1 MTIKEILK
9 AKADLLRS
17 APEAYFKRLDRVQ
30 LQVFDEVVAL
40 MNKLETKDG
49 LIKLTQKNL
58 RIADEINGKLKD
70 VLIGSDFDE
79 AVTQFASEFNTQ
91 RDLNVEYFKDAFP
104 EFKPTKLQDEIFKK
118 TKVQAIEQLAAST
131 PETGFLQGIKDLI
144 NDNVQAGGSF
154 KDAVKSLRE
163 YALGGDQVDGKLLK
177 YSKQVAYDSMATS
190 DRAFTSAIADELDSE
205 WFLYAGGEIE
215 TSREFCKERHEKYFH
230 YLEVESWA
238 ALDWDGKNQE
248 TNKQTI
254 FIFAGGW
261 QCRHNILPVSVFSV
275 PKDVIQRNID
285 NGNYKP
291 SEEELA
297 LVMG

>member
-9 AKADLLRS
+9 AKAALLRE
-17 APEAYFKRLDRVQ
+17 APDRFFKRVNKAQ
-30 LQVFDEVVAL
+30 LQVLDEVIAL
-40 MNKLETKDG
+40 MNKLDVKDG
-49 LIKLTQKNL
+49 LIKMTQKNL
-58 RIADEINGKLKD
+58 RIADEINSKLEE
-70 VLIGSDFDE
+70 VFIGSDYDE

-91 RDLNVEYFKDAFP
+91 RDLNVDYFKEAFP
-104 EFKPTKLQDEIFKK
+104 EFKPTKLQDEIFKQ
-118 TKVQAIEQLAAST
+118 TKKQAISELAAST
-131 PETGFLQGIKDLI
+131 PETGFLQGIKNII
-144 NDNVQAGGSF
+144 NDNVQAGASF
-154 KDAVKSLRE
+154 KEAVKGLRE
-163 YALGGDQVDGKLLK
+163 YATGDGVIDGKLLK
-177 YSKQVAYDSMATS
+177 YSKQIAYDSMATS
-190 DRAFTSAIADELDSE
+190 DRAFTSAVADELGSE

-215 TSREFCKERHEKYFH
+215 TTREFCRERHEKYFH

-238 ALDWDGKNQE
+238 ALEWDGKNPT

-254 FIFAGGW
+254 FMFAGGFF
-261 QCRHNILPVSVFSV
+261 CRHSILPVSVFSV